1 LKAGDR
7 QEAEMKDLDSQLI
20 WGPWQKEVKET
31 FTKASPILDKFPSL
45 DHKFVLYL
53 LREQT
58 WIAMKSESGATKD

>member
-1 LKAGDR
+1 
-7 QEAEMKDLDSQLI
+7 MKDLDSQLI